1 MRSFSKNCYEYTLVY
16 TETMVFQDRILQRV
30 AGGGWPVTGDLHIN
44 ILTRTIFPKKKLRIV
59 PHAIQ
64 EQGKWQVSG
73 NLIHNSK

>member
-44 ILTRTIFPKKKLRIV
+44 ILTRTIFPKKKLRNRATCDTGTRHMAGV
-59 PHAIQ
+59 
-64 EQGKWQVSG
+64 W
-73 NLIHNSK
+73 